1 MGHHPATV
9 LHIAFD
15 RNSHQICWDG
25 GPMSQDTSGGSGLL
39 REKRRFMLR
48 YSDFYVTQKERVPET
63 SPPTRLASQR
73 GLVARRI
80 NIVADEASCSPRA
93 HLWPGVSIP
102 TCVWQLW
109 LLGWGIRTPVLQF

>member
-1 MGHHPATV
+1 VDSRGTREASRVDPQLANLTVPTDRSASVVPTDRSGFRSVNPMGHHPATV

-48 YSDFYVTQKERVPET
+48 YSDFYVTQKERVPEP
-63 SPPTRLASQR
+63 SR
-73 GLVARRI
+73 VARTTRRG
-80 NIVADEASCSPRA
+80 ES
-93 HLWPGVSIP
+93 
-102 TCVWQLW
+102 T
-109 LLGWGIRTPVLQF
+109 

>member
-48 YSDFYVTQKERVPET
+48 YSDFYVTQKERVPE
-63 SPPTRLASQR
+63 
-73 GLVARRI
+73 ARR
-80 NIVADEASCSPRA
+80 AEGLWTRGEARR
-93 HLWPGVSIP
+93 GE
-102 TCVWQLW
+102 
-109 LLGWGIRTPVLQF
+109 LGPSTRRGEST